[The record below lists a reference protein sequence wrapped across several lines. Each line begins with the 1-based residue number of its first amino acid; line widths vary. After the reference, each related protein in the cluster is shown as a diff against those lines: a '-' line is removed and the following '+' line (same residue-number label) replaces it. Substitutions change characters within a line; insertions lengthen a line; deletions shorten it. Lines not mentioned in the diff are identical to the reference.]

1 MLPLGRRTASQGMP
15 IDGGGLR
22 VARTTSARSSQQTE
36 PACGP
41 SARGRGRL
49 SGEGGKG
56 GTFMER
62 YDIEKRKL
70 TLDDL
75 AHTDAESGVEFW
87 YARDI
92 MGFLGYTQWRNF
104 EAAVKKAMI
113 SAESSKTAGEHHFA
127 GVSKM
132 VELGSG
138 SKRKVKDYKLTRY
151 ACYLIAQNGDPRKE
165 EIAFA
170 QSYFALQTRKQELIE
185 ERMRALAR
193 IAIRGQLTEAEK
205 ELSRIAYERGVDGAG
220 FARIRSKGDA
230 ALFGGHTTADMKKR
244 LGVKGSRPLADHLPS
259 VTLAAKQLAT
269 EMTNHNVEDTDL
281 RGEPSIAEEHVQNNT
296 GVRDLLGRRGIRPE
310 ELPPE
315 EDVRRIERRV
325 TVETRRL
332 EQEARGFPAS
342 EG

>member
-1 MLPLGRRTASQGMP
+1 
-15 IDGGGLR
+15 
-22 VARTTSARSSQQTE
+22 
-36 PACGP
+36 
-41 SARGRGRL
+41 
-49 SGEGGKG
+49 
-56 GTFMER
+56 MELH
-62 YDIEKRKL
+62 DIERRKL

-75 AHTDAESGVEFW
+75 AHIDAESGVEFW

-92 MGFLGYTQWRNF
+92 MEFLGYRRWENF
-104 EAAVKKAMI
+104 AVAVERAKVSGNA
-113 SAESSKTAGEHHFA
+113 SRTAGQDHFREATKMIEA
-127 GVSKM
+127 GK
-132 VELGSG
+132 GAQ
-138 SKRKVKDYKLTRY
+138 RKVKDYKLTRY
-151 ACYLIAQNGDPRKE
+151 ACYLIVQNGDPRKE

-220 FARIRSKGDA
+220 FARIRSMGDA

-269 EMTNHNVEDTDL
+269 EMTNHNVEGKDL
-281 RGEPSIAEEHVQNNT
+281 HGERPIAEEHVQNNV

-315 EDVRRIERRV
+315 EDVRRLERRV

-342 EG
+342 KG

>member
-1 MLPLGRRTASQGMP
+1 
-15 IDGGGLR
+15 
-22 VARTTSARSSQQTE
+22 
-36 PACGP
+36 
-41 SARGRGRL
+41 
-49 SGEGGKG
+49 
-56 GTFMER
+56 MELH
-62 YDIEKRKL
+62 DIERRKL

-75 AHTDAESGVEFW
+75 AHIDAESGVEFW

-92 MGFLGYTQWRNF
+92 MEFLGYRRWENI
-104 EAAVKKAMI
+104 AVAVERAKVSGNA
-113 SAESSKTAGEHHFA
+113 SRTAGQDHFREATKMIEA
-127 GVSKM
+127 GK
-132 VELGSG
+132 GAQ
-138 SKRKVKDYKLTRY
+138 RKVKDYKLTRY

-269 EMTNHNVEDTDL
+269 EMTNHNVEDKDL

>member
-1 MLPLGRRTASQGMP
+1 
-15 IDGGGLR
+15 
-22 VARTTSARSSQQTE
+22 
-36 PACGP
+36 
-41 SARGRGRL
+41 
-49 SGEGGKG
+49 
-56 GTFMER
+56 MELH
-62 YDIEKRKL
+62 DIERRKL

-75 AHTDAESGVEFW
+75 AHIDAESGVEFW

-92 MGFLGYTQWRNF
+92 MEFLGYRRWENF
-104 EAAVKKAMI
+104 AVAVERAKVSGNA
-113 SAESSKTAGEHHFA
+113 SRTAGQDHFREATKMIEA
-127 GVSKM
+127 GK
-132 VELGSG
+132 GAQ
-138 SKRKVKDYKLTRY
+138 RKVKDYKLTRY

-269 EMTNHNVEDTDL
+269 EMTNHNVEGKDL
-281 RGEPSIAEEHVQNNT
+281 HGESPIAEEHVQNNV

-310 ELPPE
+310 ELPPD
-315 EDVRRIERRV
+315 EDVRRLERRV

-342 EG
+342 KG

>member
-1 MLPLGRRTASQGMP
+1 
-15 IDGGGLR
+15 
-22 VARTTSARSSQQTE
+22 
-36 PACGP
+36 
-41 SARGRGRL
+41 
-49 SGEGGKG
+49 
-56 GTFMER
+56 MELH
-62 YDIEKRKL
+62 DIERRKL

-75 AHTDAESGVEFW
+75 AHIDAESGVEFW

-92 MGFLGYTQWRNF
+92 MEFLGYRRWENF
-104 EAAVKKAMI
+104 AVAVERAKVSGNA
-113 SAESSKTAGEHHFA
+113 SRTAGQDHFREATKMIEA
-127 GVSKM
+127 GK
-132 VELGSG
+132 GAQ
-138 SKRKVKDYKLTRY
+138 RKVKDYKLTRY

-220 FARIRSKGDA
+220 FARIRSEGGCGAVRRPYDGRHEEA
-230 ALFGGHTTADMKKR
+230 AGR
-244 LGVKGSRPLADHLPS
+244 QRVEPLADHLPS

-269 EMTNHNVEDTDL
+269 EMTNHNVEGKDL
-281 RGEPSIAEEHVQNNT
+281 HGERPIAEEHVQNNV

-315 EDVRRIERRV
+315 EDVRRLERRV

-342 EG
+342 KG

>member
-1 MLPLGRRTASQGMP
+1 
-15 IDGGGLR
+15 
-22 VARTTSARSSQQTE
+22 
-36 PACGP
+36 
-41 SARGRGRL
+41 
-49 SGEGGKG
+49 
-56 GTFMER
+56 MELH
-62 YDIEKRKL
+62 DIERRKL

-75 AHTDAESGVEFW
+75 AHIDAESGVEFW

-92 MGFLGYTQWRNF
+92 MEFLGYRRWENF
-104 EAAVKKAMI
+104 AVAVERAKVSGNA
-113 SAESSKTAGEHHFA
+113 SRTAGQDHFREATKMIEA
-127 GVSKM
+127 GK
-132 VELGSG
+132 GAQ
-138 SKRKVKDYKLTRY
+138 RKVKDYKLTRY

-230 ALFGGHTTADMKKR
+230 ALFGGHTTADMKTR

-269 EMTNHNVEDTDL
+269 EMTNHNVEGKDL
-281 RGEPSIAEEHVQNNT
+281 HGERPIAEEHVQNNV

-315 EDVRRIERRV
+315 EDVRRLERRV

-342 EG
+342 KG

>member
-1 MLPLGRRTASQGMP
+1 
-15 IDGGGLR
+15 
-22 VARTTSARSSQQTE
+22 
-36 PACGP
+36 
-41 SARGRGRL
+41 
-49 SGEGGKG
+49 
-56 GTFMER
+56 MELH
-62 YDIEKRKL
+62 DIERRKL

-75 AHTDAESGVEFW
+75 AHIDAESGVEFW

-92 MGFLGYTQWRNF
+92 MEFLGYRRWENF
-104 EAAVKKAMI
+104 AVAVGRAKVSGNA
-113 SAESSKTAGEHHFA
+113 SRTAGQDHFREATKMIEA
-127 GVSKM
+127 GK
-132 VELGSG
+132 GAQ
-138 SKRKVKDYKLTRY
+138 RKVKDYKLTRY

-269 EMTNHNVEDTDL
+269 EMTNHNVEGKDL
-281 RGEPSIAEEHVQNNT
+281 HGERPIAEEHVQNNV

-315 EDVRRIERRV
+315 EDVRRLERRV

-342 EG
+342 KG

>member
-1 MLPLGRRTASQGMP
+1 
-15 IDGGGLR
+15 
-22 VARTTSARSSQQTE
+22 
-36 PACGP
+36 
-41 SARGRGRL
+41 
-49 SGEGGKG
+49 
-56 GTFMER
+56 MELH
-62 YDIEKRKL
+62 DIERRKL

-75 AHTDAESGVEFW
+75 AHIDAESGVEFW

-92 MGFLGYTQWRNF
+92 MEFLGYRRGENF
-104 EAAVKKAMI
+104 AVAVERAKVSGNA
-113 SAESSKTAGEHHFA
+113 SRTAGQDHFREATKMIEA
-127 GVSKM
+127 GK
-132 VELGSG
+132 GAQ
-138 SKRKVKDYKLTRY
+138 RKVKDYKLTRY

-269 EMTNHNVEDTDL
+269 EMTNHNVEDKDL

>member
-1 MLPLGRRTASQGMP
+1 
-15 IDGGGLR
+15 
-22 VARTTSARSSQQTE
+22 
-36 PACGP
+36 
-41 SARGRGRL
+41 
-49 SGEGGKG
+49 
-56 GTFMER
+56 MELH
-62 YDIEKRKL
+62 DIERRKL

-75 AHTDAESGVEFW
+75 AHIDAESGVEFW

-92 MGFLGYTQWRNF
+92 MEFLGYRRWENF
-104 EAAVKKAMI
+104 AVAVERAKGSGNA
-113 SAESSKTAGEHHFA
+113 SRTAGQDHFREATKMIEA
-127 GVSKM
+127 GK
-132 VELGSG
+132 GAQ
-138 SKRKVKDYKLTRY
+138 RKVKDYKLTRY

-269 EMTNHNVEDTDL
+269 EMTNHNVEGKDL
-281 RGEPSIAEEHVQNNT
+281 HGERPIAEEHVQNNV

-315 EDVRRIERRV
+315 EDVRRLERRV

-342 EG
+342 KG

>member
-1 MLPLGRRTASQGMP
+1 
-15 IDGGGLR
+15 
-22 VARTTSARSSQQTE
+22 
-36 PACGP
+36 
-41 SARGRGRL
+41 
-49 SGEGGKG
+49 
-56 GTFMER
+56 MEKT
-62 YDIEKRKL
+62 DIEKRRM

-75 AHTDAESGVEFW
+75 ARIDEESGVEYW

-92 MGFLGYTQWRNF
+92 MGFLGYTKWQNF

-138 SKRKVKDYKLTRY
+138 SQRKVKDYKLTRY

-185 ERMRALAR
+185 ERMAALSR
-193 IAIRGQLTEAEK
+193 IDIRERLSEAEK
-205 ELSRIAYERGVDGAG
+205 ELSRNIYERGVDERG

-230 ALFGGHTTADMKKR
+230 ALFGGNTTADMKKR
-244 LGVKGSRPLADHLPS
+244 LGVRETKPLADHLPA

-269 EMTNHNVEDTDL
+269 EMTNHNVQEKDL
-281 RGEPSIAEEHVQNNT
+281 QGEQPITEEHVDNNL
-296 GVRDLLGRRGIRPE
+296 GVRDLLGQRGIKPE

-315 EDVRRIERRV
+315 EDVRKLQRRV
-325 TVETRRL
+325 ASDERTL
-332 EQEARGFPAS
+332 EKSSRGFPATES
-342 EG
+342 L

>member
-1 MLPLGRRTASQGMP
+1 
-15 IDGGGLR
+15 
-22 VARTTSARSSQQTE
+22 
-36 PACGP
+36 
-41 SARGRGRL
+41 
-49 SGEGGKG
+49 
-56 GTFMER
+56 MELH
-62 YDIEKRKL
+62 DIERRKL
-70 TLDDL
+70 TLADL
-75 AHTDAESGVEFW
+75 AHIDAESGVEFW

-92 MGFLGYTQWRNF
+92 MEFLGYRRWENF
-104 EAAVKKAMI
+104 AVAVERAKVSGNA
-113 SAESSKTAGEHHFA
+113 SRTAGQDHFREATKMIEA
-127 GVSKM
+127 GK
-132 VELGSG
+132 GAQ
-138 SKRKVKDYKLTRY
+138 RKVKDYKLTRY

-269 EMTNHNVEDTDL
+269 EMTNHNVEGKDL
-281 RGEPSIAEEHVQNNT
+281 HGERPIAEEHVQNNV

-315 EDVRRIERRV
+315 EDVRRLERRV

-342 EG
+342 KG

>member
-1 MLPLGRRTASQGMP
+1 
-15 IDGGGLR
+15 
-22 VARTTSARSSQQTE
+22 
-36 PACGP
+36 
-41 SARGRGRL
+41 
-49 SGEGGKG
+49 
-56 GTFMER
+56 MELH
-62 YDIEKRKL
+62 DIERRKL

-75 AHTDAESGVEFW
+75 AHIDAESGVEFW

-92 MGFLGYTQWRNF
+92 MEFLGYRRWENF
-104 EAAVKKAMI
+104 AVAVERAKVSGNALR
-113 SAESSKTAGEHHFA
+113 TAGQDHFREATKMIEA
-127 GVSKM
+127 GK
-132 VELGSG
+132 GAQ
-138 SKRKVKDYKLTRY
+138 RKVKDYKLTRY

-269 EMTNHNVEDTDL
+269 EMTNHNVEGKDL
-281 RGEPSIAEEHVQNNT
+281 HGERPIAEEHVQNNV

-315 EDVRRIERRV
+315 EDVRRLERRV

-342 EG
+342 KS

>member
-1 MLPLGRRTASQGMP
+1 
-15 IDGGGLR
+15 
-22 VARTTSARSSQQTE
+22 
-36 PACGP
+36 
-41 SARGRGRL
+41 
-49 SGEGGKG
+49 
-56 GTFMER
+56 MELH
-62 YDIEKRKL
+62 DIERRKL

-75 AHTDAESGVEFW
+75 AHIDAESGVEFW

-92 MGFLGYTQWRNF
+92 MEFLGYRRWENF
-104 EAAVKKAMI
+104 AVAVEQAKVSGNA
-113 SAESSKTAGEHHFA
+113 SRTAGQDHFREATKMIEA
-127 GVSKM
+127 GK
-132 VELGSG
+132 GAQ
-138 SKRKVKDYKLTRY
+138 RKVKDYKLTRY

-185 ERMRALAR
+185 ERTRALAR

-269 EMTNHNVEDTDL
+269 EMTNHNVEGKDL
-281 RGEPSIAEEHVQNNT
+281 HGERPIAEEHVQNNV

-315 EDVRRIERRV
+315 EDVRRLERRV

-342 EG
+342 KG

>member
-1 MLPLGRRTASQGMP
+1 
-15 IDGGGLR
+15 
-22 VARTTSARSSQQTE
+22 
-36 PACGP
+36 
-41 SARGRGRL
+41 
-49 SGEGGKG
+49 
-56 GTFMER
+56 MELH
-62 YDIEKRKL
+62 DIERRKL

-75 AHTDAESGVEFW
+75 AHIDAESGVEFW

-92 MGFLGYTQWRNF
+92 MEFLGYRRWENF
-104 EAAVKKAMI
+104 AVAVERAKVSGNA
-113 SAESSKTAGEHHFA
+113 SRTAGQDHFCEATKMIEA
-127 GVSKM
+127 GK
-132 VELGSG
+132 GAQ
-138 SKRKVKDYKLTRY
+138 RKVKDYKLTRY

-269 EMTNHNVEDTDL
+269 EMTNHNVEGKDL
-281 RGEPSIAEEHVQNNT
+281 HGERPIAEEHVQNNV

-315 EDVRRIERRV
+315 EDVRRLERRV

-342 EG
+342 KG

>member
-1 MLPLGRRTASQGMP
+1 
-15 IDGGGLR
+15 
-22 VARTTSARSSQQTE
+22 
-36 PACGP
+36 
-41 SARGRGRL
+41 
-49 SGEGGKG
+49 
-56 GTFMER
+56 MELH
-62 YDIEKRKL
+62 DIERRKL

-75 AHTDAESGVEFW
+75 AHIDAESGVEFW

-92 MGFLGYTQWRNF
+92 MEFLGYRRWENF
-104 EAAVKKAMI
+104 AVAVERAKVSGNA
-113 SAESSKTAGEHHFA
+113 SRTAGQDHFREATKLIEA
-127 GVSKM
+127 GK
-132 VELGSG
+132 GAQ
-138 SKRKVKDYKLTRY
+138 RKVKDYKLTRY

-269 EMTNHNVEDTDL
+269 EMTNHNVEGKDL
-281 RGEPSIAEEHVQNNT
+281 HGERPIAEEHVQNNV
-296 GVRDLLGRRGIRPE
+296 GVSDLLGRRGIRPE

-315 EDVRRIERRV
+315 EDVRRLERRV

-342 EG
+342 KG

>member
-1 MLPLGRRTASQGMP
+1 
-15 IDGGGLR
+15 
-22 VARTTSARSSQQTE
+22 
-36 PACGP
+36 
-41 SARGRGRL
+41 
-49 SGEGGKG
+49 
-56 GTFMER
+56 MELH
-62 YDIEKRKL
+62 DIERRKL

-75 AHTDAESGVEFW
+75 AHIDAESGVEFW

-92 MGFLGYTQWRNF
+92 MEFLGYRRWENF
-104 EAAVKKAMI
+104 AVAVERAKVSGNA
-113 SAESSKTAGEHHFA
+113 SRTAGQDHFREATKMIEA
-127 GVSKM
+127 GK
-132 VELGSG
+132 GAQ
-138 SKRKVKDYKLTRY
+138 RKVKDYKLTRY

-220 FARIRSKGDA
+220 FARIRSMGDA

-269 EMTNHNVEDTDL
+269 EMTNHNVEGKDL
-281 RGEPSIAEEHVQNNT
+281 HGERPIAEEHVQNNV

-315 EDVRRIERRV
+315 EDVRRLERRV

-332 EQEARGFPAS
+332 EQEARGIPAS
-342 EG
+342 KG

>member
-1 MLPLGRRTASQGMP
+1 
-15 IDGGGLR
+15 
-22 VARTTSARSSQQTE
+22 
-36 PACGP
+36 
-41 SARGRGRL
+41 
-49 SGEGGKG
+49 
-56 GTFMER
+56 MELH
-62 YDIEKRKL
+62 DIERRKL

-75 AHTDAESGVEFW
+75 AHIDAESGVEFW

-92 MGFLGYTQWRNF
+92 MEFLGYRRWENF
-104 EAAVKKAMI
+104 AVAVERAKVSGNA
-113 SAESSKTAGEHHFA
+113 SRTAGQDHFREATKMIEA
-127 GVSKM
+127 GK
-132 VELGSG
+132 GAQ
-138 SKRKVKDYKLTRY
+138 RKVKDYKLTRY

-165 EIAFA
+165 EIA
-170 QSYFALQTRKQELIE
+170 FALQTRKQELIE

-269 EMTNHNVEDTDL
+269 EMTNHNVEGKDL
-281 RGEPSIAEEHVQNNT
+281 HGERPIAEEHVQNNV
-296 GVRDLLGRRGIRPE
+296 GVRDVLGRRGIRPE

-315 EDVRRIERRV
+315 EDVRRLERRV

-342 EG
+342 KG

>member
-1 MLPLGRRTASQGMP
+1 
-15 IDGGGLR
+15 
-22 VARTTSARSSQQTE
+22 
-36 PACGP
+36 
-41 SARGRGRL
+41 
-49 SGEGGKG
+49 
-56 GTFMER
+56 MELH
-62 YDIEKRKL
+62 DIERRKL

-75 AHTDAESGVEFW
+75 AHIDAESGVEFW

-92 MGFLGYTQWRNF
+92 MEFLGYRRWENF
-104 EAAVKKAMI
+104 AGAVERAKVSGNASI
-113 SAESSKTAGEHHFA
+113 TAGQDHFREPTKMIEA
-127 GVSKM
+127 GK
-132 VELGSG
+132 GAQ
-138 SKRKVKDYKLTRY
+138 RKVKDYKLTRY

-269 EMTNHNVEDTDL
+269 EMTNHNVEGKDL
-281 RGEPSIAEEHVQNNT
+281 HGERPIAEEHVQNNV

-315 EDVRRIERRV
+315 EDVRRLERRV

-342 EG
+342 KG

>member
-1 MLPLGRRTASQGMP
+1 
-15 IDGGGLR
+15 
-22 VARTTSARSSQQTE
+22 
-36 PACGP
+36 
-41 SARGRGRL
+41 
-49 SGEGGKG
+49 
-56 GTFMER
+56 MELH
-62 YDIEKRKL
+62 DIERRKL

-75 AHTDAESGVEFW
+75 AHIDAESGVEFW

-92 MGFLGYTQWRNF
+92 MEFLGYRRWENF
-104 EAAVKKAMI
+104 AVAVERAKVSGNA
-113 SAESSKTAGEHHFA
+113 SRTAGQDHFREATKMIEA
-127 GVSKM
+127 GK
-132 VELGSG
+132 GAQ
-138 SKRKVKDYKLTRY
+138 RKVKDYKLTRY

-259 VTLAAKQLAT
+259 VTLAAKQPAT
-269 EMTNHNVEDTDL
+269 EMTNHNVEGKDL
-281 RGEPSIAEEHVQNNT
+281 HGERPIAEEHVQNNV

-315 EDVRRIERRV
+315 EDVRRLERRV

-342 EG
+342 KG

>member
-1 MLPLGRRTASQGMP
+1 
-15 IDGGGLR
+15 
-22 VARTTSARSSQQTE
+22 
-36 PACGP
+36 
-41 SARGRGRL
+41 
-49 SGEGGKG
+49 
-56 GTFMER
+56 MELH
-62 YDIEKRKL
+62 DIERRKL

-75 AHTDAESGVEFW
+75 AHIDAESGVEFW

-92 MGFLGYTQWRNF
+92 MEFLGYRRWENF
-104 EAAVKKAMI
+104 AVAVERAKVSGNA
-113 SAESSKTAGEHHFA
+113 SRTAGQDHFREATKMIEA
-127 GVSKM
+127 GK
-132 VELGSG
+132 GAQ
-138 SKRKVKDYKLTRY
+138 RKVKDYKLTRY

-220 FARIRSKGDA
+220 FARIRSMGDA

-269 EMTNHNVEDTDL
+269 EMTNHNVEGKDL
-281 RGEPSIAEEHVQNNT
+281 HGERPIAEEHVQNNV

-315 EDVRRIERRV
+315 EDVRRLERRV

>member
-1 MLPLGRRTASQGMP
+1 
-15 IDGGGLR
+15 
-22 VARTTSARSSQQTE
+22 
-36 PACGP
+36 
-41 SARGRGRL
+41 
-49 SGEGGKG
+49 
-56 GTFMER
+56 MELH
-62 YDIEKRKL
+62 DIERRKL

-75 AHTDAESGVEFW
+75 AHIDAESGVEFW

-92 MGFLGYTQWRNF
+92 MEFLGYRRWENF
-104 EAAVKKAMI
+104 AVAVERAKVSGNA
-113 SAESSKTAGEHHFA
+113 SRTAGQDHFREATKMIEA
-127 GVSKM
+127 GK
-132 VELGSG
+132 GAQ
-138 SKRKVKDYKLTRY
+138 RKVKDYKLTRY

-193 IAIRGQLTEAEK
+193 IAIRGQLT
-205 ELSRIAYERGVDGAG
+205 DGAG

-230 ALFGGHTTADMKKR
+230 ARFGGHTTADMKKR

-269 EMTNHNVEDTDL
+269 EMTNHNVEGKDL
-281 RGEPSIAEEHVQNNT
+281 HGERPIAEEHVQNNV

-315 EDVRRIERRV
+315 EDVRRLERRV

-342 EG
+342 KG

>member
-1 MLPLGRRTASQGMP
+1 MIEA
-15 IDGGGLR
+15 
-22 VARTTSARSSQQTE
+22 
-36 PACGP
+36 
-41 SARGRGRL
+41 
-49 SGEGGKG
+49 GKG
-56 GTFMER
+56 
-62 YDIEKRKL
+62 
-70 TLDDL
+70 
-75 AHTDAESGVEFW
+75 A
-87 YARDI
+87 
-92 MGFLGYTQWRNF
+92 Q
-104 EAAVKKAMI
+104 
-113 SAESSKTAGEHHFA
+113 
-127 GVSKM
+127 
-132 VELGSG
+132 
-138 SKRKVKDYKLTRY
+138 RKVKDYKLTRY
-151 ACYLIAQNGDPRKE
+151 ACYLIAQNGDQRKE

-170 QSYFALQTRKQELIE
+170 QSYFALQARKQELIE

-193 IAIRGQLTEAEK
+193 NAIRGQLTEAEK

-269 EMTNHNVEDTDL
+269 EMTNHNVEDKDL

>member
-1 MLPLGRRTASQGMP
+1 
-15 IDGGGLR
+15 
-22 VARTTSARSSQQTE
+22 
-36 PACGP
+36 
-41 SARGRGRL
+41 
-49 SGEGGKG
+49 
-56 GTFMER
+56 MELH
-62 YDIEKRKL
+62 DIERRKL

-75 AHTDAESGVEFW
+75 AHIDAESGVEFW

-92 MGFLGYTQWRNF
+92 MEFLGYRRWENF
-104 EAAVKKAMI
+104 AVAVERAKVSGNA
-113 SAESSKTAGEHHFA
+113 SRTAGQDHFREATKMIEA
-127 GVSKM
+127 GK
-132 VELGSG
+132 GAQ
-138 SKRKVKDYKLTRY
+138 RKVKDYKLTRY

-259 VTLAAKQLAT
+259 VTLAAKQLAI
-269 EMTNHNVEDTDL
+269 EMTNHNVEGKDL
-281 RGEPSIAEEHVQNNT
+281 HGERPIAEEHVQNNV

-315 EDVRRIERRV
+315 EDVRRLERRV

-342 EG
+342 KG

>member
-1 MLPLGRRTASQGMP
+1 
-15 IDGGGLR
+15 
-22 VARTTSARSSQQTE
+22 
-36 PACGP
+36 
-41 SARGRGRL
+41 
-49 SGEGGKG
+49 
-56 GTFMER
+56 MELH
-62 YDIEKRKL
+62 DIERRKL

-75 AHTDAESGVEFW
+75 AHIDAESGVEFW

-92 MGFLGYTQWRNF
+92 MEFLGYRRWENF
-104 EAAVKKAMI
+104 AVAVERAKVSGNA
-113 SAESSKTAGEHHFA
+113 SRTAGQDHFREATKMIEA
-127 GVSKM
+127 GK
-132 VELGSG
+132 GAQ
-138 SKRKVKDYKLTRY
+138 RKVKDYKLTRY

-220 FARIRSKGDA
+220 FASIRSKGDA

-269 EMTNHNVEDTDL
+269 EMTNHNVEGKDL
-281 RGEPSIAEEHVQNNT
+281 HGERPIAEEHVQNNV

-315 EDVRRIERRV
+315 EDVRRLERRV

-342 EG
+342 KG

>member
-1 MLPLGRRTASQGMP
+1 
-15 IDGGGLR
+15 
-22 VARTTSARSSQQTE
+22 
-36 PACGP
+36 
-41 SARGRGRL
+41 
-49 SGEGGKG
+49 
-56 GTFMER
+56 MELH
-62 YDIEKRKL
+62 DIERRKL

-75 AHTDAESGVEFW
+75 AHIDAESGVEFW

-92 MGFLGYTQWRNF
+92 MEFLGYRRWENF
-104 EAAVKKAMI
+104 AVAVERAKVSGNA
-113 SAESSKTAGEHHFA
+113 SRTAGQDHFREATKMIEA
-127 GVSKM
+127 GK
-132 VELGSG
+132 GAQ
-138 SKRKVKDYKLTRY
+138 RKVKDYKLTRY

-220 FARIRSKGDA
+220 FARIRSTGDA

-269 EMTNHNVEDTDL
+269 EMTNHNVEGKDL
-281 RGEPSIAEEHVQNNT
+281 HGERPIAEEHVQNNV

-315 EDVRRIERRV
+315 EDVRRLERRV

-342 EG
+342 KG